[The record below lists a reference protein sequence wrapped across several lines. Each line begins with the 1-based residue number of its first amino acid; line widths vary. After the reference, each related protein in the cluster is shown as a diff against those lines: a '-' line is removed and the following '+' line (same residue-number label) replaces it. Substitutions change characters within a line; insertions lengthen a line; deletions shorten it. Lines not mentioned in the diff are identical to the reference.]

1 MFGTI
6 SNIGIISFLLL
17 PHNDRI
23 LRISLLIP
31 LCVECKSAQR
41 ILDGKRAALNGI
53 SNAGLGIAVIILIF
67 LFIRKID
74 RAEEV
79 AVRIR
84 NQFIY
89 RFVITR
95 VTGDDSPAAEIIS
108 DSACNRKTCNFSA
121 DTRFTAFRVKLCKR
135 ELCRNIG
142 RAVAAVAYVE
152 VQPASFLE
160 IRIQIRIVCHID
172 IFGYRICIVVHGLD
186 GDPGVVGS
194 VLPAAEDLAD
204 RICCRG

>member
-1 MFGTI
+1 MFVSI
-6 SNIGIISFLLL
+6 SGIGFICFLLF
-17 PHNDRI
+17 PYNDRI
-23 LRISLLIP
+23 LGISLLIP
-31 LCVECKSAQR
+31 LCVECQSAQR
-41 ILDGKRAALNGI
+41 ILDGKLSALNGI
-53 SNAGLGIAVIILIF
+53 SNAGLGIAVVILIF

-89 RFVITR
+89 RFVIAR

-108 DSACNRKTCNFSA
+108 DSACYRKTCNFSA

-135 ELCRNIG
+135 ELSRNIG

-160 IRIQIRIVCHID
+160 IRIQIRIICHID
-172 IFGYRICIVVHGLD
+172 IFGYWICIVVHGLD
-186 GDPGVVGS
+186 RDPCAVGS
-194 VLPAAEDLAD
+194 ILPASEDLAD
-204 RICCRG
+204 RICCGG